1 MNAAPGVA
9 SRASSPSIEL
19 EDQLFPL
26 VVTTFGETPM
36 TDDDVRGYCR
46 DLDALAE
53 RRGRFVH
60 LIDTTR
66 QKTSAS
72 PVQRRIFAD
81 WLSDPRAQRL
91 AATRIGDAVVITN
104 ALVRGA
110 VTAVFWIRP
119 PVAPTKIFATPRE
132 SIAWIE
138 ERARDA
144 GITLSPAMRE
154 RITRG

>member
-1 MNAAPGVA
+1 MNAAPSVA
-9 SRASSPSIEL
+9 SRGSSPSIVL
-19 EDQLFPL
+19 DSSLFPL
-26 VVTTFGETPM
+26 VCTVFGETPM

-46 DLDALAE
+46 ELDTLAE
-53 RRGRFVH
+53 KRGRFFQ
-60 LIDTTR
+60 LIDTSR

-72 PVQRRIFAD
+72 AVQRRIFSD
-81 WLSDPRAQRL
+81 WIADPRARRL
-91 AATRIGDAVVITN
+91 AEDRMADAIVITS

-132 SIAWIE
+132 ALPFLE
-138 ERARDA
+138 ERAA
-144 GITLSPAMRE
+144 ANGVTLTPAMRE